1 MSCDRLTPVLAAA
14 AMNNE
19 SNVNTELKTAAEREL
34 HAGKTPSSPT
44 DSSREQNTEASIPSL
59 RSVIRSP
66 QAQKTYK
73 SLSAVD
79 VALDSSQNSS
89 TAVLDFIDQNSAA
102 ALSCSQGNIYTCI
115 CTCGRA

>member
-34 HAGKTPSSPT
+34 HAGKTSSSPT
-44 DSSREQNTEASIPSL
+44 DSNRDQNTEASIPSL

-79 VALDSSQNSS
+79 VALDSSQNSF
-89 TAVLDFIDQNSAA
+89 TALSDIADQNSTAA
-102 ALSCSQGNIYTCI
+102 VSCSQGNICACI
-115 CTCGRA
+115 CICGRV